1 MGFESDFD
9 EKIDVI
15 DLIINVL
22 KDHEKKLDELVSRL
36 ENTDSVETPR
46 HEPPTR
52 APQMK
57 AVSGGKPVASVLLKR
72 WTEFQRQAR
81 SSELVAFDSD
91 EGRFTVSAL
100 AGRVIYNYVESIPSM
115 EIEYSGDEGKSRIDG
130 ININGAELIPAA
142 FRGKLDCGLDAFRG
156 KLDCGL
162 ELKTN
167 KYDAT
172 RPDGG
177 IVYKIKYYIDPE
189 IAKQWLAYQLAVDD
203 DRVVQGELKPT

>member
-46 HEPPTR
+46 HEPLIR
-52 APQMK
+52 APEMK
-57 AVSGGKPVASVLLKR
+57 AVSGGKPVASVVLKR
-72 WTEFQRQAR
+72 WTEFQNQAR

-91 EGRFTVSAL
+91 AGRFTVSAL
-100 AGRVIYNYVESIPSM
+100 VGRLLYTYIESIPSM

-130 ININGAELIPAA
+130 INISSAELIPAA
-142 FRGKLDCGLDAFRG
+142 FKG

-162 ELKTN
+162 ELKMD
-167 KYDAT
+167 KYDVSM
-172 RPDGG
+172 PDGG
-177 IVYKIKYYIDPE
+177 LIHKINYFIDPE
-189 IAKQWLAYQLAVDD
+189 IAKQWLAYQLEVDD

>member
-46 HEPPTR
+46 HKPPIR
-52 APQMK
+52 APEME
-57 AVSGGKPVASVLLKR
+57 VMPVGKPAATAVLKR
-72 WTEFQRQAR
+72 WTDFHNQVR

-91 EGRFTVSAL
+91 EGCFTVSAL
-100 AGRVIYNYVESIPSM
+100 VGRLLYTYIERIPSM
-115 EIEYSGDEGKSRIDG
+115 EIEYSGNEGKSRIDS
-130 ININGAELIPAA
+130 INISRAELIPAA
-142 FRGKLDCGLDAFRG
+142 FKGR
-156 KLDCGL
+156 LDCGL
-162 ELKTN
+162 ELKMN
-167 KYDAT
+167 KYDVS

-177 IVYKIKYYIDPE
+177 LMHKINYFIDPE
-189 IAKQWLAYQLAVDD
+189 IAKQWLAYQLEVDD

>member
-36 ENTDSVETPR
+36 ENTASIETPG
-46 HEPPTR
+46 HEPSFRTPE
-52 APQMK
+52 MK
-57 AVSGGKPVASVLLKR
+57 ATPGGKPVASVVLKR
-72 WTEFQRQAR
+72 WTEFHRQAR
-81 SSELVAFDSD
+81 SSELVTFDSN
-91 EGRFTVSAL
+91 EGCFTVSAL
-100 AGRVIYNYVESIPSM
+100 AGRVIYTYIERIPSM

-130 ININGAELIPAA
+130 INISSAELIPAA
-142 FRGKLDCGLDAFRG
+142 FKG

-162 ELKTN
+162 ELKMN
-167 KYDAT
+167 KYDVSG
-172 RPDGG
+172 PDGG
-177 IVYKIKYYIDPE
+177 HIHKINYFIDPE
-189 IAKQWLAYQLAVDD
+189 IAKQWLAYQLEVDD

>member
-46 HEPPTR
+46 HEPPIR
-52 APQMK
+52 APEMK

-72 WTEFQRQAR
+72 WTEFQKQAR
-81 SSELVAFDSD
+81 SSELVAFDS
-91 EGRFTVSAL
+91 EAGRFTVSAL
-100 AGRVIYNYVESIPSM
+100 VGRLLYTYVESIPSM

-130 ININGAELIPAA
+130 INISRAELIPAA
-142 FRGKLDCGLDAFRG
+142 FKG

-162 ELKTN
+162 ELKMN
-167 KYDAT
+167 KYDVSM
-172 RPDGG
+172 PDRGL
-177 IVYKIKYYIDPE
+177 VHKINYFIDPE
-189 IAKQWLAYQLAVDD
+189 IAKQWLAYQLEVDD
-203 DRVVQGELKPT
+203 NRVVQGELKPT

>member
-46 HEPPTR
+46 HQPPTR
-52 APQMK
+52 ATQMK

-72 WTEFQRQAR
+72 WTEFQNQAR

-100 AGRVIYNYVESIPSM
+100 AGRVVYTYAESIPSM
-115 EIEYSGDEGKSRIDG
+115 EIEYSGDEEKSRIDG
-130 ININGAELIPAA
+130 INISRAELIPAA
-142 FRGKLDCGLDAFRG
+142 FKG

-172 RPDGG
+172 RPDGSL
-177 IVYKIKYYIDPE
+177 IHKINYYIDPE
-189 IAKQWLAYQLAVDD
+189 IAKQWLAYQLEVDD

>member
-46 HEPPTR
+46 REPLIR
-52 APQMK
+52 APEME
-57 AVSGGKPVASVLLKR
+57 VMSGGKPVASVVLKR
-72 WTEFQRQAR
+72 WTEFHSKAK

-91 EGRFTVSAL
+91 EGCFTVSAL
-100 AGRVIYNYVESIPSM
+100 TGRVIYTYIERIPSM
-115 EIEYSGDEGKSRIDG
+115 EIEYSGDKGKSRIDG
-130 ININGAELIPAA
+130 INISSAKLIPAA
-142 FRGKLDCGLDAFRG
+142 FKG

-162 ELKTN
+162 ELKMN
-167 KYDAT
+167 KYDVS

-177 IVYKIKYYIDPE
+177 LMHKINYFIDPE
-189 IAKQWLAYQLAVDD
+189 IAKQWLAYQLEVDD